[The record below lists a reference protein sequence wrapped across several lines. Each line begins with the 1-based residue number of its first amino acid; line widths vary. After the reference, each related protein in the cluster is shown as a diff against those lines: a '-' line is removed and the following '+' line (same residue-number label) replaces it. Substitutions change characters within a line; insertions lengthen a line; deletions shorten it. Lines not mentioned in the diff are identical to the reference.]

1 MKTNRSITSLLM
13 LLIGTLLLSACGAT
27 PEPIQVG
34 AEADGTQVE
43 LKVGQQ
49 VVISLESNPTTGFGW
64 HVLDLDEGVLTQ
76 VGEVEFTQ
84 DEEAEGL
91 VGAGGIESLTFEA
104 VAKGTTT
111 LTLTYDRSWESVEPE
126 QTFTLTIVIK

>member
-1 MKTNRSITSLLM
+1 MKTNLTLTSLSFLF
-13 LLIGTLLLSACGAT
+13 IATLLLGACGGI
-27 PEPIQVG
+27 PEPLQVG

-49 VVISLESNPTTGFGW
+49 LVISLESNPTTGFGW
-64 HVLDLDEGVLTQ
+64 HVPFVDEGVLTQ

-84 DEEAEGL
+84 GEEAEGL
-91 VGAGGIESLTFEA
+91 VGAGGTETLTFEA

-111 LTLTYDRSWESVEPE
+111 LTLNYDRSWEAVDPE

>member
-1 MKTNRSITSLLM
+1 MKNKLIFISLSSLLTV
-13 LLIGTLLLSACGAT
+13 TLLLSACGA
-27 PEPIQVG
+27 PQPLQVG

-43 LKVGQQ
+43 LKVGQR
-49 VVISLESNPTTGFGW
+49 VIISLESNPSTGFGW
-64 HVLDLDEGVLTQ
+64 HVPFVDEGVLTQ

-84 DEEAEGL
+84 GEEAEGL

-111 LTLTYDRSWESVEPE
+111 LTLNYDRSWESVAPE

>member
-1 MKTNRSITSLLM
+1 MKTNLSTTSILVM
-13 LLIGTLLLSACGAT
+13 LTGILLLSACGSI
-27 PEPIQVG
+27 PEPIQLG
-34 AEADGTQVE
+34 AEANGTQVE

-64 HVLDLDEGVLTQ
+64 HVPFVDEGVLTQ

-84 DEEAEGL
+84 GEEAEGL
-91 VGAGGIESLTFEA
+91 VGAGGIETLTFEA

-111 LTLTYDRSWESVEPE
+111 LTLTYDRSWESVDPE